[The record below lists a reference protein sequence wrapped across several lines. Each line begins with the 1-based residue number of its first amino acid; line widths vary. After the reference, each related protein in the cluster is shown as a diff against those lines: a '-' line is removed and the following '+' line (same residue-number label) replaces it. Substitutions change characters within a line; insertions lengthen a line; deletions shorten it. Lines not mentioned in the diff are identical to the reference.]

1 MFLPESIIC
10 VFIVV
15 VVAIILDVILGAI
28 KAAKDDFDA
37 FNLRTLPKFLASGIL
52 PYVGGLGILAL
63 AAQFVGDPFTALF
76 YASAAAV
83 TAKYVAEI
91 KDKLEWIFGVVI
103 THSDGIGEDDDGPAE
118 S

>member
-37 FNLRTLPKFLASGIL
+37 FNLRTLPKFLATGIL

-63 AAQFVGDPFTALF
+63 AAQFVGEPFAALF
-76 YASAAAV
+76 YAAAAAV
-83 TAKYVAEI
+83 AAKYVAEI
-91 KDKLEWIFGVVI
+91 KDKIMAIFGVQI
-103 THSDGIGEDDDGPAE
+103 TTDGGIGDD